1 MRRPPARGNRF
12 PGETAGLHGPWEVGV
27 VGFSRDCPE
36 KALVARTGGERPGM
50 VDGRSDRGG
59 AWWGHAEG
67 VGRAGVP
74 GTWERR
80 AGSATGRWG
89 VKEGRLAPGSW
100 EGEMWGAG
108 ALVQGTREAWGCPPP
123 LRDLRGPR
131 IPPARSGGCL
141 AGEAAGSAE
150 PTPAHT
156 IPESMLSAALGTS
169 CLVASRPGPLPA
181 PSRPAAAKLGGAA
194 RASGPFASS
203 SLPGSRRCSRRSS
216 LRLRTGA

>member
-1 MRRPPARGNRF
+1 M
-12 PGETAGLHGPWEVGV
+12 
-27 VGFSRDCPE
+27 
-36 KALVARTGGERPGM
+36 VARTGGEQPGM

-59 AWWGHAEG
+59 AWGGHAEG

-89 VKEGRLAPGSW
+89 VKEGRLAPGPW
-100 EGEMWGAG
+100 ERDVAG
-108 ALVQGTREAWGCPPP
+108 GRSGQGTREARGCPPP

-194 RASGPFASS
+194 RSSGPFASPGPCLVFAL
-203 SLPGSRRCSRRSS
+203 LPVVLLSVAPAAEDGGVNVAPSFPRPGPRPGGQRH
-216 LRLRTGA
+216 GGEAA